1 MGDTF
6 DKKKSETCTIQL
18 EILKFMLNHLFSN
31 KDIENISHRQEV
43 SWDSTLKKTPVKIGQ
58 KKNKTKRIYMAEDK
72 CKIENG
78 TRTKEKG

>member
-18 EILKFMLNHLFSN
+18 DILKFMLNHLYSN

-43 SWDSTLKKTPVKIGQ
+43 SWDSTLKKTPIKIG
-58 KKNKTKRIYMAEDK
+58 KKKKTNHIYIWLK
-72 CKIENG
+72 TNV
-78 TRTKEKG
+78 R

>member
-58 KKNKTKRIYMAEDK
+58 KQNKTKRIYMAEDK

>member
-6 DKKKSETCTIQL
+6 DIKKSETCTIQL
-18 EILKFMLNHLFSN
+18 EILKFMLNHLYSN

-43 SWDSTLKKTPVKIGQ
+43 SWDSTLKKTPIKIG
-58 KKNKTKRIYMAEDK
+58 KKKKTYIYVAEDK

-78 TRTKEKG
+78 TRTKEKR